1 MAYIAEC
8 NLSPK
13 AQRIAEKYLG
23 HSIVYFSS
31 WMDDYRRSPGYEHTT
46 YWHMAPVDERMY
58 YTDEVRSSRGDAVCE
73 LENAIGLLKNYR
85 QLDDSTVAANLR
97 YVIHLVGDMHCPAH
111 VDYPGVELWYDVS
124 FNGKKRSYHSVWDSG
139 IIEASRKWHYVEW
152 QQQLDRCTRRQ
163 KREIMAGHAARLVP
177 PDGGRV
183 PRHLCVGSSG
193 VRARARFYQC
203 RFSPCRTSDSQ
214 GRISFGQSAERP
226 FRIGGEGKALPG
238 CMAWLS
244 GRRFAAE
251 FRTLESVS
259 AMAFALVQGLERRDG
274 PESVGGAVT
283 NLPRSERPG
292 ADRGVSQSSA
302 TSFLL
307 GVRAVRI

>member
-1 MAYIAEC
+1 MGRLDRTIRVAVWVLAMGWPTVACGWGRIGHDAVAYIAEC

-13 AQRIAEKYLG
+13 AQRIAETYLG

-163 KREIMAGHAARLVP
+163 KREIMAGT
-177 PDGGRV
+177 
-183 PRHLCVGSSG
+183 PRDWFHQTAVE
-193 VRARARFYQC
+193 C
-203 RFSPCRTSDSQ
+203 RD
-214 GRISFGQSAERP
+214 IY
-226 FRIGGEGKALPG
+226 ALAPPG
-238 CMAWLS
+238 CEL
-244 GRRFAAE
+244 GRDFINAASP
-251 FRTLESVS
+251 RV
-259 AMAFALVQGLERRDG
+259 ERQI
-274 PESVGGAVT
+274 
-283 NLPRSERPG
+283 L
-292 ADRGVSQSSA
+292 
-302 TSFLL
+302 
-307 GVRAVRI
+307 RAGYRLAKVLNDLFG

>member
-1 MAYIAEC
+1 MGRLDRTIRVAVWALVMGWPAVACGWGRIGHDAVAYIAEC

-97 YVIHLVGDMHCPAH
+97 YVIHLVGDMH
-111 VDYPGVELWYDVS
+111 
-124 FNGKKRSYHSVWDSG
+124 SG
-139 IIEASRKWHYVEW
+139 SIEAGRKWHYFEG

-163 KREIMAGHAARLVP
+163 KREIMAGT
-177 PDGGRV
+177 
-183 PRHLCVGSSG
+183 PRDWFHQTAVE
-193 VRARARFYQC
+193 C
-203 RFSPCRTSDSQ
+203 RD
-214 GRISFGQSAERP
+214 IY
-226 FRIGGEGKALPG
+226 ALAPPG
-238 CMAWLS
+238 CEL
-244 GRRFAAE
+244 GRDFINAASP
-251 FRTLESVS
+251 RV
-259 AMAFALVQGLERRDG
+259 ERQI
-274 PESVGGAVT
+274 
-283 NLPRSERPG
+283 L
-292 ADRGVSQSSA
+292 
-302 TSFLL
+302 
-307 GVRAVRI
+307 RAGYRLAKVLNDLFK